1 MADFSTELSLLSTR
15 EYTAG
20 KNDQDRLATMFERLI
35 GSAAFTI
42 AMMAEG
48 DPQKMGEL
56 LAGAEAYLYEAA
68 AGHAEMA
75 RFLAKATRGG
85 R

>member
-1 MADFSTELSLLSTR
+1 MVDFTTELSLLTTR
-15 EYTAG
+15 EFTAA
-20 KNDQDRLATMFERLI
+20 KNDPERLATMFERLI

-42 AMMAEG
+42 AMMAQGE
-48 DPQKMGEL
+48 PQKMGEL

-75 RFLAKATRGG
+75 RFLAKVAKP
-85 R
+85 